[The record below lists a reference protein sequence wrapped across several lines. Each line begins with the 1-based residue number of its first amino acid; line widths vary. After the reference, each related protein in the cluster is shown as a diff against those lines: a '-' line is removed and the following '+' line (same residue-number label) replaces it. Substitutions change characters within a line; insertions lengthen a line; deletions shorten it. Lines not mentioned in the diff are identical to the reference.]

1 MSDRYDNEPRNVE
14 PRRGTR
20 WDRGE
25 DRQNFGQDQ
34 PSYQNRVR
42 NQMWTDY
49 RDEDLGRTGREY
61 YGDQSNYRQGN
72 TDYNRQGGYD
82 DNRQGNGSDY
92 YRQSGNPQR
101 DWRQGYNDT
110 PHNQRDWNVREPD
123 WQNNRSNFDPERT
136 GLEGPYGTGSQGF
149 GTGYRSGE
157 FSSRYRSGGSGSYT
171 GYGASGQESY
181 YGGSGSYGGGATS
194 SIGSS
199 VSYPERG
206 RFSGKGPKG
215 YQRSD
220 DRIREDVCERLTR
233 HPEIDASEIDVKVTN
248 GEVTLTGTVDERLSK
263 RMAEEVAENI
273 SGVKDVHNQM
283 RVKNRE
289 THMESATNKETKE
302 MTGSKTR

>member
-1 MSDRYDNEPRNVE
+1 MSDRYDNETRNAE
-14 PRRGTR
+14 SRRGGR
-20 WDRGE
+20 WERGD

-34 PSYQNRVR
+34 SGYQNRVR
-42 NQMWTDY
+42 NQTGNDY
-49 RDEDLGRTGREY
+49 RDEDLSRTGREY

-72 TDYNRQGGYD
+72 TDYNRQG
-82 DNRQGNGSDY
+82 NGGDY
-92 YRQSGNPQR
+92 YRQSGNPQG
-101 DWRQGYNDT
+101 DWRQGYNET
-110 PHNQRDWNVREPD
+110 PHNQRDWNVREPE
-123 WQNNRSNFDPERT
+123 WQNNRSTFDLERT
-136 GLEGPYGTGSQGF
+136 GHEGPYGTGSQGF

-157 FSSRYRSGGSGSYT
+157 FSSRYTGGGSGSYT

-181 YGGSGSYGGGATS
+181 YGGTGSYGGGATS
-194 SIGSS
+194 SMGSS

-273 SGVKDVHNQM
+273 SGVKDVHNQV
-283 RVKNRE
+283 RVKNRD
-289 THMESATNKETKE
+289 TQMESGTNKETKE
-302 MTGSKTR
+302 MTGSKAR